1 MRKGRRVHRQLVT
14 QFGFVWPTVM
24 ITLLIKIVELKKKQ
38 VSSSSSRPCKG
49 KTYYNNNRRSN
60 IPLSFFQVSG
70 RVHQPTTP
78 LLPANKKRRTSPGPN
93 KGKLFKKA
101 ASSGRPKFGGNQNE
115 RTHTHTETK
124 TIFPHHQIR
133 DDHFLQH
140 PKFQKS
146 DGLLLLKIKKEK
158 WNSFSLYQNV
168 FQHKTTLDDYKIKFP
183 DDFGRSD
190 REVEELFESERP
202 KISRPRPDVA
212 TSPV

>member
-38 VSSSSSRPCKG
+38 VSSSSRPCKG

-78 LLPANKKRRTSPGPN
+78 LLPANKKEELLRVLIRANYSRKQLHLADPSLVATKTRG
-93 KGKLFKKA
+93 
-101 ASSGRPKFGGNQNE
+101 
-115 RTHTHTETK
+115 HTHTETK

-140 PKFQKS
+140 PKSSRKS

-158 WNSFSLYQNV
+158 WKFLLIISKCFPTQ
-168 FQHKTTLDDYKIKFP
+168 TTQDDYKIKFP